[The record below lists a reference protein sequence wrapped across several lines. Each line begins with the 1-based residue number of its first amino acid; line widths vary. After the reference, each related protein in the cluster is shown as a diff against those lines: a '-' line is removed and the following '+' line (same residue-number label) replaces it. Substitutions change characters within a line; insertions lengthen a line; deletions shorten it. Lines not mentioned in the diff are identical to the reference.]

1 MQLSNQKAKY
11 HSNSTKVQNK
21 KIFPHDGILINCS
34 HFPLTV
40 KLWLF
45 SKLHPKPQQD
55 HYFPR
60 RQGIS
65 HQGCKTTKPAYQYKL
80 FITNKRGNTYKFPF
94 SFFWILQF
102 KSNISSACYQP
113 EIYILHRFM
122 STGFIE
128 NNFHARPLD
137 DP

>member
-1 MQLSNQKAKY
+1 MKIKQKNLPVDPWTAKAKPMTQSFIRWSMAGITTPIPY
-11 HSNSTKVQNK
+11 NTKSQNLQHK
-21 KIFPHDGILINCS
+21 VLK
-34 HFPLTV
+34 
-40 KLWLF
+40 
-45 SKLHPKPQQD
+45 
-55 HYFPR
+55 
-60 RQGIS
+60 GIS

-122 STGFIE
+122 SIGFIE